1 MMKLYLLAALSI
13 IGGSALAAPTAG
25 AGNNLNSATTV
36 ATPPQAGIY
45 FNANGK
51 YTGTTTTVNGAT
63 SYYQDGKYQG
73 QAPANSN
80 LYLNQ
85 TGQVQQ
91 ISK

>member
-1 MMKLYLLAALSI
+1 MKLHLLAVLSI
-13 IGGSALAAPTAG
+13 IATSVLAAPAAG
-25 AGNNLNSATTV
+25 AGNNLNPAVPPT
-36 ATPPQAGIY
+36 APQAGTY
-45 FNANGK
+45 FNAAGK
-51 YTGTTTTVNGAT
+51 YAGTTTTVNGAT

-85 TGQVQQ
+85 TGKVQQ